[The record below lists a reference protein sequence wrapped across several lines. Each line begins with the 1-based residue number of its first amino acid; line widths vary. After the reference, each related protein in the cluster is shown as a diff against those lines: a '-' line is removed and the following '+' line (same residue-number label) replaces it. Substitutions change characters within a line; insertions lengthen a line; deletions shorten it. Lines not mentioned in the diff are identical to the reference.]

1 MKALFSFFTAYA
13 GLIVGI
19 ATMQPEIAVAAAA
32 EAGMGMEEVFS
43 DVGAIITAL
52 KGIKDITDTIA
63 GMGDGGVDVPDISGD
78 MSVYIATSWR
88 SALENSYTMKN
99 MASTFNDIRIAGE
112 TEIDDI
118 GIVTEYAVDPAPMK
132 EAMFTYTD

>member
-1 MKALFSFFTAYA
+1 MTEMLERAKDTVESDQEVVDTLTEDIGRYSEQAYLSMQLQGQRLDELDAAGEVLDAAQKKLESDLEEWKRKQMMKALFSFFTAYA

-19 ATMQPEIAVAAAA
+19 ATMQPEIAVGAAA

-63 GMGDGGVDVPDISGD
+63 GMG
-78 MSVYIATSWR
+78 
-88 SALENSYTMKN
+88 
-99 MASTFNDIRIAGE
+99 
-112 TEIDDI
+112 
-118 GIVTEYAVDPAPMK
+118 
-132 EAMFTYTD
+132 